1 MNFKRTRQRY
11 SEIKQDTNN
20 SKIESNRPTS
30 DIMSR
35 ILNAATISALVA
47 ASFTADA
54 FTTISSVAKV
64 GREGCH
70 GLATSADS
78 VTRFQ
83 SMSMDDD
90 SPSDTSSDP
99 FYDDDEIVTVESEE
113 FTPSESEVLV
123 TSVLDLIP
131 TSVGLAPSEAKRA
144 EINEVL
150 LKLEALNPT
159 PQPATSPLLNGVW
172 ELNYAGLY
180 SSEGSLSSPT
190 RQLALFLYSGGY
202 SPGLFTLQLAKQ
214 LPSNLVDIVGS
225 PEITI
230 SREAPR
236 VEGRVTLKTL
246 LGGESSTK
254 VKSNLEVVSDI
265 RLRETYESATVL
277 GGQVV
282 DLPGFMQYTRDIYV
296 TYLDE
301 DLLVIRD
308 SSGVPELLI
317 RKEKSFTRN
326 WGDEPTTVDDSLA
339 PGEDSEP
346 SIL

>member
-1 MNFKRTRQRY
+1 M
-11 SEIKQDTNN
+11 
-20 SKIESNRPTS
+20 
-30 DIMSR
+30 R
-35 ILNAATISALVA
+35 IFAVVVTAAVVAL
-47 ASFTADA
+47 ASSVRA
-54 FTTISSVAKV
+54 FTTIHSVAAV
-64 GREGCH
+64 GRGKHH
-70 GLATSADS
+70 GFATMHDRCS
-78 VTRFQ
+78 RFR
-83 SMSMDDD
+83 SMSMDED

-99 FYDDDEIVTVESEE
+99 YYDDDEIVTVESEE
-113 FTPSESEVLV
+113 FSPNESEVLV
-123 TSVLDLIP
+123 TSILDLIP
-131 TSVGLAPSEAKRA
+131 TDVGLAPSEEKRA

-180 SSEGSLSSPT
+180 SSKGSLVSPT

-202 SPGLFTLQLAKQ
+202 SPGLFALQLAKQ

-225 PEITI
+225 LDITI

-236 VEGRVTLKTL
+236 VEGKATVKTL
-246 LGGESSTK
+246 MGGESALK

-265 RLRETYESATVL
+265 RLRESYESATGL
-277 GGQVV
+277 GGQAV
-282 DLPGFMQYTRDIYV
+282 DLPGFLQYTRDIYV

-308 SSGVPELLI
+308 GSGVPELLI
-317 RKEKSFTRN
+317 RKEKSFTRI

-339 PGEDSEP
+339 PGEEGG
-346 SIL
+346 

>member
-1 MNFKRTRQRY
+1 
-11 SEIKQDTNN
+11 
-20 SKIESNRPTS
+20 
-30 DIMSR
+30 MSR
-35 ILNAATISALVA
+35 IFTAAAVSAIVA
-47 ASFTADA
+47 ASLTANA
-54 FTTISSVAKV
+54 FTTINSVATA
-64 GREGCH
+64 GRGH
-70 GLATSADS
+70 FSGLETSS
-78 VTRFQ
+78 GSISRIQ

-99 FYDDDEIVTVESEE
+99 FYDDDEIVVESED
-113 FTPSESEVLV
+113 FTPTESEALV

-131 TSVGLAPSEAKRA
+131 TSVGLAPSEEKRA

-150 LKLEALNPT
+150 LKLESLNPT

-172 ELNYAGLY
+172 ELSYAGLY
-180 SSEGSLSSPT
+180 SSEGSLTSPT

-236 VEGRVTLKTL
+236 VEGQVTLKTL

-282 DLPGFMQYTRDIYV
+282 DLPGFMQYTRDIYI

-308 SSGVPELLI
+308 GSGVPELLI
-317 RKEKSFTRN
+317 RKEKAFTRN

-339 PGEDSEP
+339 PGEEDENEP

>member
-1 MNFKRTRQRY
+1 MKAANYTMIRY
-11 SEIKQDTNN
+11 LIAT
-20 SKIESNRPTS
+20 TS
-30 DIMSR
+30 V
-35 ILNAATISALVA
+35 ALVA
-47 ASFTADA
+47 VSFSADA
-54 FTTISSVAKV
+54 FTTINSVAKV
-64 GREGCH
+64 GH
-70 GLATSADS
+70 GQYYSGLT
-78 VTRFQ
+78 TRFQ

-99 FYDDDEIVTVESEE
+99 FYDDDDEIVTVESEE

-131 TSVGLAPSEAKRA
+131 TGVGLAPSEEKRA

-180 SSEGSLSSPT
+180 SSKGSLLSPT

-202 SPGLFTLQLAKQ
+202 SPGLFAIQLAKQ
-214 LPSNLVDIVGS
+214 LPSNLVEIVGS
-225 PEITI
+225 IDITI

-236 VEGRVTLKTL
+236 VEGQVTVKTL
-246 LGGESSTK
+246 LGGESSVK
-254 VKSNLEVVSDI
+254 VKSNLEVASDI

-277 GGQVV
+277 GNQVV
-282 DLPGFMQYTRDIYV
+282 DLPGFMQYTRDVYI

-308 SSGVPELLI
+308 GSGVPELLI

-326 WGDEPTTVDDSLA
+326 WGIEPTTVDDNLA
-339 PGEDSEP
+339 PGEEDDAES
-346 SIL
+346 SVL

>member
-1 MNFKRTRQRY
+1 MGRTF
-11 SEIKQDTNN
+11 T
-20 SKIESNRPTS
+20 
-30 DIMSR
+30 
-35 ILNAATISALVA
+35 AAAISAFVA
-47 ASFTADA
+47 ASFTATSA
-54 FTTISSVAKV
+54 FTTTNAVTSV
-64 GREGCH
+64 GRGQYYR
-70 GLATSADS
+70 LTTSSDNMR
-78 VTRFQ
+78 RFQ

-123 TSVLDLIP
+123 SSVLDLIP
-131 TSVGLAPSEAKRA
+131 TSVGLAPSEEKRA

-159 PQPATSPLLNGVW
+159 SQPAMSPLLNGIWV
-172 ELNYAGLY
+172 LNYAGLY
-180 SSEGSLSSPT
+180 SSEGSLTSPT

-202 SPGLFTLQLAKQ
+202 SPGLFALQLAKQ
-214 LPSNLVDIVGS
+214 IPSNLLEIVGS
-225 PEITI
+225 LDITI

-236 VEGRVTLKTL
+236 VEGQVTVKTL
-246 LGGESSTK
+246 LGGESSVK

-282 DLPGFMQYTRDIYV
+282 DLPGFMQYTRDVYV

-308 SSGVPELLI
+308 GSGVPELLI

-326 WGDEPTTVDDSLA
+326 WGMEPTTVDDNLA
-339 PGEDSEP
+339 PGEEDS
-346 SIL
+346 SVSSVL

>member
-1 MNFKRTRQRY
+1 
-11 SEIKQDTNN
+11 
-20 SKIESNRPTS
+20 
-30 DIMSR
+30 MSR
-35 ILNAATISALVA
+35 IFITATTAALVA
-47 ASFTADA
+47 ASFTANA
-54 FTTISSVAKV
+54 FTTTTHSVTTM
-64 GREGCH
+64 GRGQYY
-70 GLATSADS
+70 GLATSFGNDN
-78 VTRFQ
+78 RFR

-99 FYDDDEIVTVESEE
+99 YYDDDEIVTVESED

-131 TSVGLAPSEAKRA
+131 TSVGLAPSEEKRA

-180 SSEGSLSSPT
+180 SSKGSLLSPT

-202 SPGLFTLQLAKQ
+202 SPGLFALQLAKQ

-225 PEITI
+225 LDITI

-236 VEGRVTLKTL
+236 VEGQVTVKTL
-246 LGGESSTK
+246 LGGESSVK

-282 DLPGFMQYTRDIYV
+282 DLPRFMQYTRDVYV

-301 DLLVIRD
+301 DMLVIRD
-308 SSGVPELLI
+308 GSGVPELLI
-317 RKEKSFTRN
+317 RKEKSFTRT
-326 WGDEPTTVDDSLA
+326 WGDEPITVDDNLA
-339 PGEDSEP
+339 PGEEDGTEP

>member
-1 MNFKRTRQRY
+1 MT
-11 SEIKQDTNN
+11 
-20 SKIESNRPTS
+20 
-30 DIMSR
+30 R
-35 ILNAATISALVA
+35 ILSAATVSALVA
-47 ASFTADA
+47 ASFTANA
-54 FTTISSVAKV
+54 FTTINSVAKV
-64 GREGCH
+64 GPH
-70 GLATSADS
+70 GVATSADS
-78 VTRFQ
+78 LIRVQ
-83 SMSMDDD
+83 SMPMDDD

-99 FYDDDEIVTVESEE
+99 FYDDDEIVVESEE
-113 FTPSESEVLV
+113 FTSTESEVLV
-123 TSVLDLIP
+123 TSVFDLIP
-131 TSVGLAPSEAKRA
+131 DSVGLVPSEEKRA

-214 LPSNLVDIVGS
+214 LPSNLVDIVGP

-236 VEGRVTLKTL
+236 VEGQVTLKTL

-308 SSGVPELLI
+308 GSGVPELLI

-339 PGEDSEP
+339 PGEEDESE
-346 SIL
+346 SSVL

>member
-1 MNFKRTRQRY
+1 
-11 SEIKQDTNN
+11 
-20 SKIESNRPTS
+20 
-30 DIMSR
+30 
-35 ILNAATISALVA
+35 
-47 ASFTADA
+47 
-54 FTTISSVAKV
+54 V
-64 GREGCH
+64 GC
-70 GLATSADS
+70 GLATSSDS
-78 VTRFQ
+78 VSRFQ

-99 FYDDDEIVTVESEE
+99 FYDEDEIVTVESED
-113 FTPSESEVLV
+113 FTPSKSEVLV

-131 TSVGLAPSEAKRA
+131 TSVGLAPSEEKRA

-172 ELNYAGLY
+172 EFNYAGLY
-180 SSEGSLSSPT
+180 SSEGSLTSPT

-236 VEGRVTLKTL
+236 VEGKVTLKTL
-246 LGGESSTK
+246 LGGESSAK

-308 SSGVPELLI
+308 GSGVPELLI

-326 WGDEPTTVDDSLA
+326 WGIEPTTVDDSLA
-339 PGEDSEP
+339 PGEEDENDKSV
-346 SIL
+346 L

>member
-1 MNFKRTRQRY
+1 MT
-11 SEIKQDTNN
+11 
-20 SKIESNRPTS
+20 KIFAFTT
-30 DIMSR
+30 
-35 ILNAATISALVA
+35 AAALVA
-47 ASFTADA
+47 ASYTTDA
-54 FTTISSVAKV
+54 FTTIPSVTLA
-64 GREGCH
+64 RESR
-70 GLATSADS
+70 GLAAGSSTS
-78 VTRFQ
+78 RFQ
-83 SMSMDDD
+83 SMSMDD

-99 FYDDDEIVTVESEE
+99 YYDDDDIVTVESED
-113 FTPSESEVLV
+113 FTSTESEVLV

-131 TSVGLAPSEAKRA
+131 TTVGLAPSEEKRA

-180 SSEGSLSSPT
+180 SSKGSLRSPT

-202 SPGLFTLQLAKQ
+202 SPGLFALQLAKQ

-225 PEITI
+225 LDITI

-236 VEGRVTLKTL
+236 VEGQVTVKTL
-246 LGGESSTK
+246 LGGESSVK

-277 GGQVV
+277 GGNVV
-282 DLPGFMQYTRDIYV
+282 DLPGFMQYSREFYV

-308 SSGVPELLI
+308 GSGVPELLI

-326 WGDEPTTVDDSLA
+326 WGSEPTSVDDNLS
-339 PGEDSEP
+339 PGEEDDDEP

>member
-1 MNFKRTRQRY
+1 
-11 SEIKQDTNN
+11 
-20 SKIESNRPTS
+20 
-30 DIMSR
+30 MSR
-35 ILNAATISALVA
+35 IFTAATTAALVA
-47 ASFTADA
+47 ASFTTDA
-54 FTTISSVAKV
+54 FMVTPSVSLV
-64 GREGCH
+64 GRGQSY
-70 GLATSADS
+70 ASTRTSAS
-78 VTRFQ
+78 SSRIQ

-99 FYDDDEIVTVESEE
+99 LFDDDEIVTAESEE
-113 FTPSESEVLV
+113 FTPSESDMLV

-131 TSVGLAPSEAKRA
+131 TSVGLAPSEEKRA

-172 ELNYAGLY
+172 DLSYAGLY
-180 SSEGSLSSPT
+180 SSKGSLLSPT

-202 SPGLFTLQLAKQ
+202 SPGLFALQLAKE

-225 PEITI
+225 PDITI

-236 VEGRVTLKTL
+236 VESEVTLKTL
-246 LGGESSTK
+246 LGGESSVK

-282 DLPGFMQYTRDIYV
+282 DLPGFMQYTREVYI

-301 DLLVIRD
+301 DMLVIRD
-308 SSGVPELLI
+308 GSGVPELLI

-326 WGDEPTTVDDSLA
+326 WGIEPITVDDNLA
-339 PGEDSEP
+339 PGEEDSDQP

>member
-1 MNFKRTRQRY
+1 MGQFF
-11 SEIKQDTNN
+11 
-20 SKIESNRPTS
+20 
-30 DIMSR
+30 
-35 ILNAATISALVA
+35 NAALIAALVA
-47 ASFTADA
+47 ASFSVKA
-54 FTTISSVAKV
+54 FTTIQ
-64 GREGCH
+64 
-70 GLATSADS
+70 S
-78 VTRFQ
+78 VTTLGRGKYYASSESGRRFQ

-99 FYDDDEIVTVESEE
+99 YYDDDEIVTVESEE

-123 TSVLDLIP
+123 TSVLDLVPSEI
-131 TSVGLAPSEAKRA
+131 GLAPSEEKRA

-159 PQPATSPLLNGVW
+159 PQPANSPLLNGVW

-180 SSEGSLSSPT
+180 SSEGSLLSPT

-202 SPGLFTLQLAKQ
+202 SPGLFALQLAKQ

-225 PEITI
+225 LDITI

-236 VEGRVTLKTL
+236 VEGQVTVKTL
-246 LGGESSTK
+246 LGGESSVK
-254 VKSNLEVVSDI
+254 VKSNLEVLSDI
-265 RLRETYESATVL
+265 RLKETYESATVL

-282 DLPGFMQYTRDIYV
+282 DLPGFMQYSRDIYV

-308 SSGVPELLI
+308 GSGVPELLI

-326 WGDEPTTVDDSLA
+326 WGIEPTTVDDNLA
-339 PGEDSEP
+339 PGEEDTTGS
-346 SIL
+346 SVL

>member
-1 MNFKRTRQRY
+1 
-11 SEIKQDTNN
+11 
-20 SKIESNRPTS
+20 
-30 DIMSR
+30 MSR
-35 ILNAATISALVA
+35 IFTAAAVSAIVA
-47 ASFTADA
+47 ASFTANA
-54 FTTISSVAKV
+54 FTTINSVATA
-64 GREGCH
+64 GRGH
-70 GLATSADS
+70 FSGLETSS
-78 VTRFQ
+78 GSISRIQ

-99 FYDDDEIVTVESEE
+99 FYDDDEIVVESED
-113 FTPSESEVLV
+113 FTPTESEALV

-131 TSVGLAPSEAKRA
+131 TSVGLAPSEEKRA
-144 EINEVL
+144 EINEIL
-150 LKLEALNPT
+150 LKLESLNPT

-172 ELNYAGLY
+172 ELSYAGLY
-180 SSEGSLSSPT
+180 SSEGSLTSPT

-236 VEGRVTLKTL
+236 VEGQVTLKTL

-282 DLPGFMQYTRDIYV
+282 DLPGFMQYTRDIYI

-308 SSGVPELLI
+308 GSGVPELLI
-317 RKEKSFTRN
+317 RKEKAFTRN

-339 PGEDSEP
+339 PGEEDENEP